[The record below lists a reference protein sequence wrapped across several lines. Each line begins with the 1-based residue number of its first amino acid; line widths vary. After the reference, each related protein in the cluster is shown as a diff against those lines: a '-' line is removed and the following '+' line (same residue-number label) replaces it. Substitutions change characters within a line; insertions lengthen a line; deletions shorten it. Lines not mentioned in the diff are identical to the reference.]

1 MATNTSYDPKN
12 ILDFEKSKLNKY
24 AVGITAPLT
33 RGGTTNIDYTLTDD
47 LLIAGGSVVLV
58 KDSDWGDHMT
68 FQVLL
73 GGVVIN
79 QFVTNWYVNPENIAQ
94 PIPSANYPAK
104 LFAGLVLRIVYV
116 STAAGSGPTPEIVIN
131 YNFEKVLI

>member
-1 MATNTSYDPKN
+1 MASNTGYDPKN
-12 ILDFEKSKLNKY
+12 ILDFEKSKLNKNALGIS
-24 AVGITAPLT
+24 AVLT

-47 LLIAGGSVVLV
+47 LLLAGGTVVLV
-58 KDSDWGDHMT
+58 RNSDWGDHMT
-68 FQVLL
+68 FQILS
-73 GGVVIN
+73 GGVVVN

-116 STAAGSGPTPEIVIN
+116 STAAGLDPTPEIVIN